1 MKLSRIL
8 MIGALACLAFPA
20 IADSV
25 KNKVDF
31 VTQIYSIPI
40 GSRDIENVQFSKEIQ
55 SLEKRRD
62 WINTRPG
69 SLGLDCEAFP
79 EIIPGNAGIEPD
91 FFKHPVKVTAL
102 RNGRIR
108 AEFFNVG
115 EKQQVDLAVSCS
127 KKFCQVDDVFYR
139 GISYKNSLKQC
150 R

>member
-1 MKLSRIL
+1 MKANRIL
-8 MIGALACLAFPA
+8 LIGTLVCLAAPA
-20 IADSV
+20 AADSV
-25 KNKVDF
+25 KDKVDF
-31 VTQIYSIPI
+31 VTQIYSVPI
-40 GSRDIENVQFSKEIQ
+40 GSRDIGNVRFSKEIQ
-55 SLEKRRD
+55 FLEKRRD
-62 WINTRPG
+62 WINSRPG

-79 EIIPGNAGIEPD
+79 EIMPGNAGIEPD

-115 EKQQVDLAVSCS
+115 EKEQVDLAVSCS

-139 GISYKNSLKQC
+139 GVSYRNSLKQC